1 MNDALAAA
9 RTVPEMLA
17 AAVAA
22 ADPGAASLVAADGT
36 ALSFADLGAALA
48 RLRGDLRR
56 LGVGRQDRV
65 VALLPNGAGEALLL
79 LALLDACVAA
89 PIDPRTP
96 DPEFRALVGR
106 IRPQALIAFPAQA
119 ERTAAV
125 AADLGVPLLR
135 VAASP
140 SPFGVAL
147 EGAPAGPPAPET
159 AAAPG
164 DVAALICT
172 SGTSGRAKIV
182 VRAQRSLAAA
192 VLPELGEMG
201 LRPGDRTLLLP
212 PVVYAYG
219 QHLLLRSVI
228 GGTAAVCPD
237 PALPEDPAGLVAR
250 FDPTWLQLA
259 PAMLAALLPTL
270 AAGAAPSLRVV
281 RCGSTDFPDAL
292 RHRVAATLGI
302 PLHNAYGLSEAT
314 HLTFESAERPHRPGS
329 VGPLFREVRVVD
341 DDGRPLPE
349 GETGEIQTRG
359 DHVVPGYWDDPELT
373 ARAFLPDGWF
383 RTGDRGRIVDGYLEL
398 AGRTDDVINRGG
410 SKVDPQEVEA
420 VLAAHPAV
428 AEAAVF
434 AVPDPRL
441 GQEVAAAVVLRPG
454 TAASPRELRRW
465 LLDRV
470 GPDKVPRT
478 VRFVDALP
486 RNANGKVSRRA
497 LAEAAAAPDR
507 PPTAPPLA

>member
-9 RTVPEMLA
+9 RSVPEILA

-22 ADPGAASLVAADGT
+22 ADPDAPSLVAADGT
-36 ALSFADLGAALA
+36 ALSFADLGAALT
-48 RLRGDLRR
+48 RLRGELRR

-65 VALLPNGAGEALLL
+65 VVLLPNGAGEALLL
-79 LALLDACVAA
+79 LALLDACAAA
-89 PIDPRTP
+89 PVNPHTP
-96 DPEFRALVGR
+96 DPEFRALVER
-106 IRPQALIAFPAQA
+106 IRPRALLACPAQA
-119 ERTAAV
+119 EQTAAV
-125 AADLGVPLLR
+125 AADLGLPLLR
-135 VAASP
+135 VAVGP
-140 SPFGVAL
+140 GPFAVAL
-147 EGAPAGPPAPET
+147 AGEPVGPPAPET
-159 AAAPG
+159 AAAA
-164 DVAALICT
+164 DDIAALIST

-182 VRAQRSLAAA
+182 VRAHRNLVAA
-192 VLPELGEMG
+192 VRPELREMG

-212 PVVYAYG
+212 PFVYAYG

-228 GGTAAVCPD
+228 GGTAIVCPD
-237 PALPEDPAGLVAR
+237 PTLPEDPAGLVAR

-292 RHRVAATLGI
+292 RQRVATALGI

-314 HLTFESAERPHRPGS
+314 HLTFESAKRPHRPGT
-329 VGPLFREVRVVD
+329 VGPLFREVRVAG

-349 GETGEIQTRG
+349 GKTGEIQTRG
-359 DHVVPGYWDDPELT
+359 DHVVPGYWDDPDLT
-373 ARAFLPDGWF
+373 ARAFPPDGWF

-410 SKVDPQEVEA
+410 SKVDPQAVEA
-420 VLAAHPAV
+420 VLTAHPAV

-434 AVPDPRL
+434 AIPDSRL

-454 TAASPRELRRW
+454 ATASPRELRRW

-470 GPDKVPRT
+470 EPDKVPRK
-478 VRFVDALP
+478 VRFVEALP

-497 LAEAAAAPDR
+497 LAEAEAHPGPSTT
-507 PPTAPPLA
+507 PPQA